1 MMTITHR
8 RFAWAARV
16 RLVLGAILLL
26 LQVGAVIHARFVPSR
41 YFCWAPHD
49 SQSEYRIEV
58 LVGGRALP
66 DEAIE
71 RRYQLSPS
79 GVEARSIQLV
89 LDSVRQYEET
99 YGRADGARA
108 VVKYR
113 INGGEERQ
121 WQWTAP

>member
-1 MMTITHR
+1 MTITDR
-8 RFAWAARV
+8 LRAWAARF
-16 RLVLGAILLL
+16 RLVLGALLLL
-26 LQVGAVIHARFVPSR
+26 LQLGAVVHARFVPSR

-66 DEAIE
+66 DDDIE
-71 RRYQLSPS
+71 RRYQLSSS

-108 VVKYR
+108 VVSYR

-121 WQWTAP
+121 WQWPAP

>member
-1 MMTITHR
+1 MTITDR
-8 RFAWAARV
+8 RFAWAARW

-26 LQVGAVIHARFVPSR
+26 LQVGAVIHARFAPSR

-58 LVGGRALP
+58 FVGERALP

-79 GVEARSIQLV
+79 GVEARSIELV

-99 YGRADGARA
+99 YGRADGAPA
-108 VVKYR
+108 VVSYQ

-121 WQWTAP
+121 WRWPAP